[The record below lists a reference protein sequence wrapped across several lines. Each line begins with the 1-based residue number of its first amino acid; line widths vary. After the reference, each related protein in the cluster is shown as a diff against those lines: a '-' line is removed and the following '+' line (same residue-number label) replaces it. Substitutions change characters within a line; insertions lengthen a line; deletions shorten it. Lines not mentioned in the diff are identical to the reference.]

1 MQEGTEVSDYAWY
14 LSQLKWHSKR
24 GQYPWHLRQVRWY
37 RGQCKRTATVSK
49 MLAVTLSSKARQRR
63 IAANIE
69 RTNELLARLRT
80 MK

>member
-1 MQEGTEVSDYAWY
+1 MSDYAWY

-24 GQYPWHLRQVRWY
+24 GHFPWHLSQVRWY
-37 RGQCKRTATVSK
+37 RSQCERTITWSK
-49 MLAVTLSSKARQRR
+49 MLAVTLSNRSRQKR